1 MVITLDQL
9 FLSCKL
15 SFFLVLPGVNNCSAF
30 KNLGTGCQGGVL
42 HGGKIFYGDTGI
54 LLLETDSAQAAH
66 PKFLKSHK
74 NNENLFSFVEPASLN
89 ISSWNKFTHK
99 ILLRNECP
107 RKEWSSN
114 LRIHKNHLEK
124 LLKYIPWLLPRN
136 SDSRGLGYS
145 LRTCIF
151 LQAPSQSNLQIWE
164 LHLSSI
170 STKQFLRCS
179 SRMLDPWYG
188 LNCIR
193 PTASEIQILKF

>member
-1 MVITLDQL
+1 MLII
-9 FLSCKL
+9 
-15 SFFLVLPGVNNCSAF
+15 VLPLKTREQGVGN
-30 KNLGTGCQGGVL
+30 GVL
-42 HGGKIFYGDTGI
+42 RWEDI
-54 LLLETDSAQAAH
+54 LRQYRH
-66 PKFLKSHK
+66 PSLRDRQCTNYPSQVLKSRK
-74 NNENLFSFVEPASLN
+74 NNENLFSSVEPASLN

-99 ILLRNECP
+99 ILLRTECP
-107 RKEWSSN
+107 WKEWSSN
-114 LRIHKNHLEK
+114 LRMHKNHLEK
-124 LLKYIPWLLPRN
+124 SLKYIPWLLPRN

-151 LQAPSQSNLQIWE
+151 FLQDPSRSNLQIWE
-164 LHLSSI
+164 LRLSSI